1 MFGAQ
6 DAPTYWPSGV
16 YPSHMLTWD
25 RYSSRVATELGI
37 HPFLIGH
44 PDAELV
50 AAPKRSNQDEEKYV
64 CVSLG
69 KLANDSEDPWGCF
82 PRELC
87 EAIDGLNRLGIGLLM
102 RPHPTIAADNRTF
115 RLLSRWI
122 LNRFGNLRID
132 NPRDVALSESISDSF
147 LNLTWTS
154 ATWFE
159 FALAGK
165 STIVLNQKYAEWFQ
179 QHAAETGIWGSDTS
193 PVQSMMPNEEY
204 FDAIKN
210 RAVSLK
216 SLCLPV
222 SQPIELVIQE
232 ISSTGQK
239 RN

>member
-25 RYSSRVATELGI
+25 KYSSRVATELGI

-44 PDAELV
+44 PDAKLV

-165 STIVLNQKYAEWFQ
+165 STIVLNEKYGEWFQ
-179 QHAAETGIWGSDTS
+179 EHAAETGIWGSGAS
-193 PVQSMMPNEEY
+193 PVRSVMPNDEY
-204 FDAIKN
+204 FDDIGYWG
-210 RAVSLK
+210 LPPK
-216 SLCLPV
+216 SLNSPK
-222 SQPIELVIQE
+222 SRSINGVIQE
-232 ISSTGQK
+232 ISKNSPSG
-239 RN
+239 